1 MSVPLQ
7 SRFPRL
13 WLAAQY
19 LLCGVL
25 FRRRYVV
32 KGFPPGARV
41 MEIGCSLGLDSI
53 HFRKNTGEFL
63 GVDIDPAAIEQA
75 RKRFAKYPH
84 MRFVRQDARTL
95 PDAANRYDRV
105 LLCGSCHHIPDAE
118 LVSIL
123 QAAADYLAPGGR
135 LVIVDY
141 ATNPRPNLFARF
153 ILALEEGRHVRATQ
167 ALLNLVGQADNLRV
181 VGLEEF
187 DNPAFVGPWP
197 LMGRKLRLELARAS
211 DAS

>member
-13 WLAAQY
+13 WLVAQY

-32 KGFPPGARV
+32 KDVPPGARV

-53 HFRKNTGEFL
+53 HFRKNTSFL
-63 GVDIDPAAIEQA
+63 GVDIDPVAIAQA
-75 RKRFAKYPH
+75 RKRFATYPN
-84 MRFVRQDARTL
+84 MRFVCQDARTL
-95 PDAANRYDRV
+95 KDARGRFDRV
-105 LLCGSCHHIPDAE
+105 ILCGSCHHIPDAE

-123 QAAADYLAPGGR
+123 RAAADYLTPNGR
-135 LVIVDY
+135 MVLVDY
-141 ATNPRPNLFARF
+141 ATNPNPGLFARF
-153 ILALEEGRHVRATQ
+153 ILALEEGRHVRTTR
-167 ALLNLVGQADNLRV
+167 ALSELVGQAGNLRV
-181 VGLEEF
+181 VDLEEF

-197 LMGRKLRLELARAS
+197 IMGRKLRLELARAG